1 MQLQTVVLDIGALG
15 LTYQKGGQFL
25 QLKVGDSSP
34 GFYAIASGPDPG
46 NKGVIELLIKKA
58 GDTAERVCSAPE
70 GAYPILTV
78 LASPAQSLPAYPVR
92 FAGSEIQ
99 ASPVMGKGFPI
110 DKCPPDAFPTLL
122 IFCTGSGISPIRSLI
137 ESDALQVH
145 SLP

>member
-70 GAYPILTV
+70 GANPDPPHTGKPFTV
-78 LASPAQSLPAYPVR
+78 LFSSPCALCRQRDPGQPCHGQGLP
-92 FAGSEIQ
+92 
-99 ASPVMGKGFPI
+99 
-110 DKCPPDAFPTLL
+110 D
-122 IFCTGSGISPIRSLI
+122 
-137 ESDALQVH
+137 
-145 SLP
+145 